1 MKNEFSLNDWFVC
14 ELTPHGRALLVEHYK
29 KNSVG
34 TLNPERLAD
43 MSKAD
48 KGNKY
53 EFQIS
58 EFAYIFGK
66 DLWAGAEN
74 VTVNSRFNIIKEQL
88 GDISEQI
95 TALSNFHQ
103 AANAVLDKDLYENN
117 RNI

>member
-1 MKNEFSLNDWFVC
+1 MENEFYLNDWFVC
-14 ELTPHGRALLVEHYK
+14 ELTPHGRALLVEHFR
-29 KNSVG
+29 KNPVG
-34 TLNPERLAD
+34 MYDEERLAD
-43 MSKAD
+43 RYKRHD
-48 KGNKY
+48 GKY

-58 EFAYIFGK
+58 EFGYIFGK

-88 GDISEQI
+88 GDVPEQI

-117 RNI
+117 RNF